1 MQVGERGIAGRLGR
15 RGFLIGGAA
24 AAGALVTGC
33 GGSSGSSAGGSID
46 SFSAV
51 MEGSGADEAFDPG
64 TSHMFIDE
72 ARLKAVY
79 DGLFEVDDQ
88 MKPIPRLAE
97 RAEPNADGTR
107 WRLALRDA
115 RWHDGSTFTGDDV
128 LYTISRI
135 LGGGEPDAFIA
146 ATTLEHV
153 NLRESRVV
161 DPRTVEIALKK
172 PDFEF
177 RTALAAYGT
186 RIVQN
191 GTRDFVDPVGTG
203 PFRFESFEPGKE
215 FSGTSYEQHWNG
227 APAIRQLRILSADSD
242 ARLNTLQ
249 GGQADFADSITPA
262 AARTLRGNDRV
273 AVNTTPN
280 SGIHYFAMKTDR
292 PPFDNPDVRRA
303 LMLLADREEMV
314 KVAFE
319 GEGDVSNDVFGAG
332 FEYYAELPQHGYDPQ
347 RAKTLLRRAGAENLR
362 FDLFTAEVSSGL
374 VEAAHLFAEHA
385 AKAGVRV
392 NVVVGSKDTYY
403 SETLDRGELT
413 MGQSGPLPV
422 PNHFASRLVTG
433 SPQNR
438 TNWSDPE
445 FDALFA
451 RAQATRS
458 DEERA
463 AIYRRM
469 HEIQYDRGGF
479 IFFANTYWHNAANA
493 EYRGIPTGVP
503 NSFGWVRFDDVTG

>member
-1 MQVGERGIAGRLGR
+1 MQVGERGGAAKLGR
-15 RGFLIGGAA
+15 RGFLVGGAA
-24 AAGALVTGC
+24 VAGALVTGC
-33 GGSSGSSAGGSID
+33 GGSSGSPGGGID
-46 SFSAV
+46 AFSAV
-51 MEGSGADEAFDPG
+51 MEGSGADESIDPG
-64 TSHMFIDE
+64 VGHLFIDE

-79 DGLFEVDDQ
+79 DGLFEVDDR
-88 MKPIPRLAE
+88 MEPIPRLAE
-97 RAEPNADGTR
+97 RAEPNAEGTR

-115 RWHDGSTFTGDDV
+115 RWHDGGKFTADDV

-135 LGGGEPDAFIA
+135 LGGGGPDSFIA

-153 NLRESRVV
+153 NLRESRAV
-161 DPRTVEIALKK
+161 DERTVEISLDK

-186 RIVQN
+186 RIVRD
-191 GTRDFVDPVGTG
+191 GTRDFANPVGTG

-215 FSGTSYEQHWNG
+215 FTANAYEQHWNG
-227 APAIRQLRILSADSD
+227 VPAIRQLKILSADSD

-249 GGQADFADSITPA
+249 GGQADFADNITPA

-273 AVNTTPN
+273 SVNTTPN
-280 SGIHYFAMKTDR
+280 SGIHFFAMKTDR

-303 LMLLADREEMV
+303 LMLLADREELA

-319 GEGDVSNDVFGAG
+319 GEADPSNDVFGEG
-332 FEYYAELPQHGYDPQ
+332 FEYYADLPPHEYDPQ
-347 RAKTLLRRAGAENLR
+347 RAKALLRRAGAENLR
-362 FDLFTAEVSSGL
+362 FDLFTAQASAGF

-385 AKAGVRV
+385 AKAGVRI

-403 SETLDRGELT
+403 SEAMDRGELT

-463 AIYRRM
+463 ATYRRM
-469 HEIQYDRGGF
+469 HEILHDRGGF
-479 IFFANTYWHNAANA
+479 VFFANKYWHNAANA
-493 EYRGIPTGVP
+493 EYRGIPSSVP
-503 NSFGWVRFDDVTG
+503 NSFGWVRFDEVTAA